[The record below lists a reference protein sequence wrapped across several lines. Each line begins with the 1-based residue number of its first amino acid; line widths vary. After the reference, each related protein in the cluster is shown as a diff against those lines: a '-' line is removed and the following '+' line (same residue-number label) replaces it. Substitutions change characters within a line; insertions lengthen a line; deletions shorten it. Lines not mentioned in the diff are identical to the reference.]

1 MPVCPV
7 SAPESLSGSRV
18 GPGHHQV
25 GKPGF
30 DPQGGPGQAFA
41 DEGPEPDFKPFD
53 AQQAQAWRARQTVVS
68 PWQVLWLQGLSG
80 VLVTVLAALA
90 GGAAAGL
97 SAFWGVLAVW
107 LPAAVF
113 ARALA
118 RQMRLRQ
125 AGVALLGLMVWE
137 GVKVALTVALLL
149 LAPLVVQD
157 LDWLALL
164 AGFVVTIKVY
174 WLAWMLTAR
183 HR

>member
-7 SAPESLSGSRV
+7 SAPVRLANSQAGAD
-18 GPGHHQV
+18 H
-25 GKPGF
+25 
-30 DPQGGPGQAFA
+30 GQAGHPGSDLQGRYGQDIK
-41 DEGPEPDFKPFD
+41 DEGLEPDFKPFD
-53 AQQAQAWRARQTVVS
+53 AQQAQAWRARQAVVS
-68 PWQVLWLQGLSG
+68 PWQVLWWQGLAG
-80 VLVTVLAALA
+80 GLMTVLAALIA
-90 GGAAAGL
+90 GAALAL
-97 SAFWGVLAVW
+97 SVLWGVLAVW

-125 AGVALLGLMVWE
+125 AGAALLGLMVWE

-149 LAPLVVQD
+149 LAPLVVED

-174 WLAWMLTAR
+174 WLAWWLAGR
-183 HR
+183 RR